1 MLTLA
6 LTLLLGGSRPS
17 TPVVRGPRSTTSH
30 RPVFRFVSRER
41 GVAPVRIAFRC
52 SFDQPRLHRCH
63 TRFSQGLALG
73 RHVLRV
79 QAVDPAGRKSRVRLV
94 SIRVRRAGGPR
105 ITRVEVDGR
114 PFSLAEA
121 GGAIWVAN
129 FLSEAVQRIDP
140 STNRVTANIEVG
152 GQPYGITAGGGSV
165 WVGNNALDS
174 VARIDTATNRV
185 VATVAVGDRPL
196 GLAYDAAANAVWV
209 ADFGDSAVTEIDA
222 VTNGVRARVVVPG
235 EHEDVALGFGS
246 LWIPSEEGMLTRLD
260 PSTLAVAATIP
271 VAADPD
277 FALVTADSV
286 WTTAYAGTAISRI
299 DPATN
304 SVTRTIPARR
314 GLQGIAFDGSA
325 FWVAG
330 YDDGLVEKLDPA
342 TGAVLGHWP
351 TDGGPR
357 DVLLAAGS
365 IWVANSRAPTV
376 LRLTPA
382 P

>member
-6 LTLLLGGSRPS
+6 LMLLLGGARPS
-17 TPVVRGPRSTTSH
+17 TPVVYGPRSTTSH
-30 RPVFRFVSRER
+30 RPVYRFVSRER
-41 GVAPVRIAFRC
+41 ALPRARIGFRC
-52 SFDQPRLHRCH
+52 SFDRPRLHRCH
-63 TRFSQGLALG
+63 ARFSQRLALG
-73 RHVLRV
+73 THVLRV
-79 QAVDPAGRKSRVRLV
+79 QAVDPAGRRSGVRLV
-94 SIRVRRAGGPR
+94 RVRVLKAGGPR
-105 ITRVEVDGR
+105 ITRVDVGGR
-114 PFSLAEA
+114 PFSLVEA
-121 GGAIWVAN
+121 DGAVWVAN
-129 FLSEAVQRIDP
+129 FESGTVQRIDP
-140 STNRVTANIEVG
+140 ATNRVTANVDVG
-152 GQPYGITAGGGSV
+152 GQPYGITAGAGSV

-174 VARIDTATNRV
+174 VARIDTTTNRV
-185 VATVAVGDRPL
+185 VATVPVGDRPL
-196 GLAYDAAANAVWV
+196 GLAYDAATNAVWA

-222 VTNGVRARVVVPG
+222 VTNAVRARVVVPG

-246 LWIPSEEGMLTRLD
+246 LWIPNEQGTLTRLD
-260 PSTLAVAATIP
+260 PATLAIAATIP

-299 DPATN
+299 DPGTN
-304 SVTRTIPARR
+304 SVARTITTRR
-314 GLQGIAFDGSA
+314 GIQGIAFDGAA

-330 YDDGLVEKLDPA
+330 YNDDLLEQIDPA
-342 TGAVLGHWP
+342 TGTVLGRWP

-365 IWVANSRAPTV
+365 VWVANSRSPTL